1 LNGNIKMN
9 AIGSSLN
16 GNIKMNAIGSSLNGN
31 IKMNAIGSSLNG
43 NIKMNTPDSRKWKK
57 DEYKPT
63 IVNGNN
69 KKTNTNCQL

>member
-1 LNGNIKMN
+1 
-9 AIGSSLN
+9 
-16 GNIKMNAIGSSLNGN
+16 
-31 IKMNAIGSSLNG
+31 MNAIGSSLNG

-69 KKTNTNCQL
+69 KKRIQTVSCKWKQKDDYKPTIVKGNKP